1 MYACNKCEKAY
12 SSNRALQRH
21 YRKKRPCKP
30 LSHFCSICKK
40 GSVSR
45 RSLLIHK
52 RKCAKRE
59 DASLVIDEQVKLL
72 KKKLNAFLSQ
82 LNGDFESKL
91 QELEKVLNDDKLPN
105 CDVVVKTEAR

>member
-1 MYACNKCEKAY
+1 MYACNKCDKDF
-12 SSNRALQRH
+12 SSNSALQRH

-59 DASLVIDEQVKLL
+59 DASLVIDEQVKVL

-91 QELEKVLNDDKLPN
+91 QELEKVLNDNELLN
-105 CDVVVKTEAR
+105 CDVEAKSET